1 MIEYNNL
8 INNIIFSNI
17 GTINSQNL
25 FLFII
30 FALFFSLAI
39 DVIFG
44 ELPTRI
50 HPVVIIGSKINFF
63 KNIFIKIKNRI
74 SGFLLSFSTCIISC
88 IILYIIY
95 YIASYNMLLLF
106 IIFTILLS
114 SSFSVNMLLQ
124 TAIDVMNDLNE
135 SLNKARQSV
144 SYLVSRNTEELTESF
159 IVSATIESLTE
170 NITDSYVSPIFY
182 YFAFAIIVIFYPF
195 NNSLYW
201 LLMIPMLYR
210 VSNTLDAMVGY
221 QTDELKIIGYFP
233 AKIDDILN
241 FIPAR
246 IAGLY
251 VVISAFLL
259 RLDWKNSWHIM
270 LRDARNCPSP
280 NSGYT
285 MASTAG
291 ALNIKLVKKET
302 YVLGDDNKEIEIDDI
317 KKAVNL
323 SKLTIILFTITV
335 ILLLILI
342 KVIL

>member
-1 MIEYNNL
+1 MIEYNKL
-8 INNIIFSNI
+8 INDIIFSNI
-17 GTINSQNL
+17 GTINSQKL
-25 FLFII
+25 LLFII
-30 FALFFSLAI
+30 FALIFSLAI
-39 DVIFG
+39 DVFFG
-44 ELPTRI
+44 ELPTKI
-50 HPVVIIGSKINFF
+50 HPVVIIGSIINFF
-63 KNIFIKIKNRI
+63 KSIFIKIKNRL
-74 SGFLLSFSTCIISC
+74 SGLLLLLSTCIVSSV
-88 IILYIIY
+88 IIFIIY
-95 YIASYNMLLLF
+95 YIASYNVLLLF

-124 TAIDVMNDLNE
+124 TAIDVMNDLND
-135 SLNKARQSV
+135 SLDKARQSV

-170 NITDSYVSPIFY
+170 NITDSYVAPIFY
-182 YFAFAIIVIFYPF
+182 YFIFSIIIIFHPI

-201 LLMIPMLYR
+201 LLLIPMLYR
-210 VSNTLDAMVGY
+210 ISNTLDAMVGY
-221 QTDELKIIGYFP
+221 QTEDLIKIGYFP
-233 AKIDDILN
+233 AKTDDVLN
-241 FIPAR
+241 YIPSR
-246 IAGLY
+246 IAGFY
-251 VVISAFLL
+251 VVISAFILK
-259 RLDWKNSWHIM
+259 LDWKNSWHIM

-302 YVLGDDNKEIEIDDI
+302 YVLGDNNKEIEIDDI